1 MMLEGKVAM
10 ITGAGAGIGVEIA
23 KRYVAE
29 GAKICITGRNQ
40 GRLDKTVSMLAPGTA
55 ITCAG
60 DVSNL
65 EDAKKMVEATVA
77 FGGKIDVLVN
87 NAAIDPGGSVVD
99 LDPDVWHAVR
109 RWPACV
115 ASPPWRPTAPPR
127 PG

>member
-65 EDAKKMVEATVA
+65 
-77 FGGKIDVLVN
+77 
-87 NAAIDPGGSVVD
+87 
-99 LDPDVWHAVR
+99 
-109 RWPACV
+109 
-115 ASPPWRPTAPPR
+115 
-127 PG
+127 